1 MTMPANAGGN
11 IYFKQPAL
19 ESLNSAG
26 APDSRSGVVLL
37 ASLASR
43 PIRSRALQ
51 QRRFFAFDQ
60 GEADSIMAST
70 PVKPKLINCM
80 INRFLVLL
88 VVALVGCASQQPQ
101 LSVAKFDA

>member
-26 APDSRSGVVLL
+26 APDSRSGVFLL

-51 QRRFFAFDQ
+51 HRRFFAFDQ
-60 GEADSIMAST
+60 GEADSIMASA
-70 PVKPKLINCM
+70 PVKPKSINCM
-80 INRFLVLL
+80 INRFLAL
-88 VVALVGCASQQPQ
+88 VVVPLGESASHQPQ
-101 LSVAKFDA
+101 LSLTEFD